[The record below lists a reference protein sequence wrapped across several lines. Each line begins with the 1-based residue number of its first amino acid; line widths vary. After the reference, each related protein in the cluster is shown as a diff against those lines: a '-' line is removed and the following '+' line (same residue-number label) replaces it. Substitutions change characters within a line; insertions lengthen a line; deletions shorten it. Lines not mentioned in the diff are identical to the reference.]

1 MFSVAKG
8 AIALGA
14 LALIGCGTGS
24 DTSTSPRPTLTSPSF
39 SKVDAGSSGGDR
51 VTGSATIILAEFNN
65 AREHYSIDAK
75 RERDGSATG
84 EFEEFS
90 AQMGG
95 QRIHAHVVCF
105 TVTGNSARLAAQL
118 DKSNVPFGPV
128 GSYVIWSVIDNS
140 QGKKAMP
147 DQTTDIFFGGTA
159 AQAAFHCAT
168 GFNLAPYFSSLRG
181 NLQVE

>member
-1 MFSVAKG
+1 MYGVAKG

-24 DTSTSPRPTLTSPSF
+24 ETSTSPRLTLTSPSF
-39 SKVDAGSSGGDR
+39 SKDDAGSAAGDH
-51 VTGSATIILAEFNN
+51 VTGSATIILPGFDN
-65 AREHYSIDAK
+65 ALERYSIDA
-75 RERDGSATG
+75 ERHADGLVSG

-90 AQMGG
+90 AQTGG

-118 DKSNVPFGPV
+118 DQSNVPFGPV
-128 GSYVIWSVIDNS
+128 GSYVIWSVIDNGE
-140 QGKKAMP
+140 GKKAAP

-159 AQAAFHCAT
+159 AQAQFHCQT

-181 NLQVE
+181 NLQVR